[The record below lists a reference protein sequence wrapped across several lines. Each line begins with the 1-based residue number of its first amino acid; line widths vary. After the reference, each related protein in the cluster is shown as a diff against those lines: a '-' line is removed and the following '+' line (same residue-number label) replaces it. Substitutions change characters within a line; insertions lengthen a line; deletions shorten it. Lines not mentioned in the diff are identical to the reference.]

1 MPLALTTTYKKI
13 KAIKKPIRLLQGGQG
28 AGKNMSMALYL
39 LERQDA
45 RIITIMTDTYSNL
58 RDGAIND
65 FKFIFEENG
74 LDFSLYFN
82 KSDMDLKWGKSTIQF
97 RHLDNNNPDKG
108 KGARRDIIYIN
119 EGNRVKWSAVSHYI
133 ARSKEIFV
141 DFNPDFEFWAHT
153 ELLPRQDCKRIIV
166 TYKDNEMCPENEVRY
181 IESRKHLIEW
191 YRVYG
196 EGKTGT
202 YSERRIYT
210 FEIVDEIPAHA
221 KQLPRGMDFG
231 SSPDPTTQ
239 IDCYLDGIDLYCH
252 EVWTENNLLPEE
264 IKGAE
269 DRICIADR
277 MDIEAIRYAR
287 LELPNVPFKHED
299 KYYTTYRAK
308 THEAPDANDNLIL
321 QKVKE
326 YKARY
331 ILADSSGAKEIA
343 DLQRRGYNAMG
354 VKKRK
359 GSVQDGINRLRGY
372 NLKITKS
379 SLGLKKGLESWMRK
393 QDKNG
398 KLTSE
403 PDGHEPDQLAAIR
416 YVVLGRELW

>member
-1 MPLALTTTYKKI
+1 MALALTKTYKKI
-13 KAIKKPIRLLQGGQG
+13 KAMTKPVRLIQGGQG
-28 AGKNMSMALYL
+28 AGKNIGMALLL

-45 RIITIMTDTYSNL
+45 RIITIMSDTYDNL
-58 RDGAIND
+58 RDGAISD
-65 FKFIFEENG
+65 FKLIFELNRLVWEKYYNQT
-74 LDFSLYFN
+74 
-82 KSDMDLKWGKSTIQF
+82 KKDLKWGKTIIQF
-97 RHLDNNNPDKG
+97 RYLDDNKPQKG
-108 KGARRDIIYIN
+108 KGPRRQILYIN
-119 EGNRVKWSAVSHYI
+119 EGNRVSWSAVEHYI
-133 ARSKEIFV
+133 ARSAEVYV

-153 ELLPRQDCKRIIV
+153 ELLPKPNCQRIIV
-166 TYKDNEMCPENEVRY
+166 TYKDNEKCPKNEVEY
-181 IESRKHLIEW
+181 IENRRHLTEW
-191 YRVYG
+191 FKVYG

-269 DRICIADR
+269 DRMCIADR

-287 LELPNVPFKHED
+287 KELPNVPFKHDD

-308 THEAPDANDNLIL
+308 THEKPDANDNLIL
-321 QKVKE
+321 QKVRE
-326 YKARY
+326 YKARF

-343 DLQRRGYNAMG
+343 DLQRRGYNVMG

-372 NLKITKS
+372 NIKITKS

-416 YVVLGRELW
+416 YVALGRELW